1 MPSACSSRDPVKC
14 GMVPLLGTPN
24 VALSGLA
31 FSQATNCLKSLTSA
45 GTAVPTKTQNSNRAS
60 WLTGTKSF
68 AASKLGVVSTIG
80 SRYIVGPVVTRM
92 VVPSGLAPFTAL
104 MPIRPSPPV
113 RFSTMMLRS
122 SNGPMCCASKRH
134 SASPPPPAAKGK
146 MILVSGPDCASAW
159 PVHAANEHA
168 ALPARKSRRFILFLR
183 TLLFVDQPA
192 APRRPGVRPAPF
204 RPRS

>member
-1 MPSACSSRDPVKC
+1 
-14 GMVPLLGTPN
+14 MVPLLGTPN

-45 GTAVPTKTQNSNRAS
+45 GTAVPTKTQNSNRVS

-104 MPIRPSPPV
+104 MPISPSPPV

-122 SNGPMCCASKRH
+122 SKWAEVLRQQ
-134 SASPPPPAAKGK
+134 PAQRVAATAGRKGK
-146 MILVSGPDCASAW
+146 DDFGQRARLRQRLARPSRPVNMQRFRPENLGVSSCSS
-159 PVHAANEHA
+159 EH
-168 ALPARKSRRFILFLR
+168 FII
-183 TLLFVDQPA
+183 VGQPA
-192 APRRPGVRPAPF
+192 APRRPRVRPAPF